1 MYSSMRRGRRRAGY
15 ASDPIY
21 YESTRRSTFPAVS
34 PTTPAAASSTSG
46 LEMLNVGRTLAMC
59 SSLPQV
65 GDSFDILR
73 EVDPSGIRN
82 GQKHF
87 EPTYDPGTVVE
98 SSENGC
104 HYVVQQVNNPSKR
117 LSGDV
122 NTNGENLATSAFVL
136 SAGEQGI
143 ISGSIRRRL
152 RNRKFDFDFK
162 QEQEKLRA
170 SLAGDGADAND
181 QDYWIVK
188 VKDDEGCAPASPP
201 SGLWKGSTEESDG
214 ASQEVS
220 STLRFLP
227 NGKISG
233 RGDDKD
239 DGAYTIKGAWTP
251 RLIKWTEFYSGGPNG
266 NFKVTVRATV
276 SEKNQLKCDFVST
289 KNVRGKFKL
298 SFKS

>member
-1 MYSSMRRGRRRAGY
+1 M
-15 ASDPIY
+15 
-21 YESTRRSTFPAVS
+21 V
-34 PTTPAAASSTSG
+34 
-46 LEMLNVGRTLAMC
+46 
-59 SSLPQV
+59 SSLICFV
-65 GDSFDILR
+65 LSTKTD
-73 EVDPSGIRN
+73 
-82 GQKHF
+82 
-87 EPTYDPGTVVE
+87 DPGTVVE

-181 QDYWIVK
+181 EDYWIVK